1 MDGKIHAEKHNRQT
15 ERAVWKSMLERL
27 TATAAT
33 VLVGVG
39 VSLPNASH
47 ASIANR
53 EALEGVNQAG
63 GPCWNQTSDQRI
75 KSPLDVS
82 NTMEETP

>member
-1 MDGKIHAEKHNRQT
+1 MAKIHAERAESPT
-15 ERAVWKSMLERL
+15 ERAAWKSMLERL

-33 VLVGVG
+33 VLVGVGVGVG

-63 GPCWNQTSDQRI
+63 G
-75 KSPLDVS
+75 
-82 NTMEETP
+82 